1 MTPGWRLAEA
11 RSSLAIARLV
21 ANAVVLAAA
30 SALGL
35 AAFASPARAA
45 ASAAQELAERYSP
58 ALMVEPQARVCGPG
72 EAYRPIDIDLVLG
85 RKGVVLRDPAGG
97 IVKAAPKAADLFNRP
112 YGYYV
117 DLPGNPLR
125 PGCGYEK
132 DYRSWNGD
140 RKPVVYAHLAT
151 DADHPG
157 KLAVQYWLYY
167 TFNDAKNKHEGDWEM
182 AQVDFNASTAE
193 AALRTAPYE
202 VNLAQHAGGERSE
215 WTDRRVQ
222 KDGTHPVVFVATGSH
237 AGYFGAALYLGRS
250 PHEGFGCDSTRQ
262 ATEPAPVQIVL
273 LPDVPNSPSAP
284 FAWLAFHGRWG
295 QRERAINNGPTGPAA
310 KDQWLHPIE
319 WADGLR
325 AGSVTVPGTATLGPT
340 LTNFFC
346 GAVST
351 TSSALIWGLV
361 HPAPFLVLL
370 AMVPFLCLVPARRTT
385 WRPADPDP
393 VRARRGGGQ
402 IIGAAARLYKRDL
415 WTFLTLGLVFVP
427 VAALAAAIQWVLFHL
442 TGLSSLVALDGK
454 KGAVTILFTVMIGDI
469 GAAFAGVLA
478 TAAVAVVLQE
488 ETDGRR
494 LSAKQAI
501 RTVRAR
507 LRPLAAAT
515 LIQYGVVLLLT
526 LTVVGIPLAIHR
538 FIRWSLF
545 AQTCM
550 LDGRDGRGS
559 LAWSSRLVRG
569 HWWRTFGFT
578 VLVSMLAV
586 VSGLGFGIALLLLTS
601 RTLNFIDL
609 ASSLI
614 FVLTVPFTAAA
625 LTLYY
630 FDLEAQGSAELA
642 RADGPAAHAPAAA
655 APLGGGRAGIDGTD
669 PPPIHAPV

>member
-1 MTPGWRLAEA
+1 MTPDWRRAAA
-11 RSSLAIARLV
+11 RCLRAVLWLV
-21 ANAVVLAAA
+21 ANSVVLAVA
-30 SALGL
+30 SVLGL
-35 AAFASPARAA
+35 AAFASPARTA
-45 ASAAQELAERYSP
+45 ASAAQELAERYAPS
-58 ALMVEPQARVCGPG
+58 LMVEPQARACGPG
-72 EAYRPIDIDLVLG
+72 EAYRPIDINLVLG
-85 RKGVVLRDPAGG
+85 RAGVALRDSGG
-97 IVKAAPKAADLFNRP
+97 RIVKAAPTAADLFDRP
-112 YGYYV
+112 YGYYL

-151 DADHPG
+151 DANRPG

-193 AALRTAPYE
+193 EALTKAPYE
-202 VNLAQHAGGERSE
+202 VALAQHAGGERSM
-215 WTDRRVQ
+215 WTDPRVR
-222 KDGTHPVVFVATGSH
+222 KDGNHPLIFVATGSH
-237 AGYFGAALYLGRS
+237 ASYFGAALYLGRS
-250 PHEGFGCDSTRQ
+250 PHEGFGCDSTRK
-262 ATEPAPVQIVL
+262 ATEPAPDRIVL
-273 LPDVPNSPSAP
+273 LPGVPSSPTAP

-310 KDQWLHPIE
+310 KEQWLHPIE

-325 AGSVTVPGTATLGPT
+325 TSSVTVPGTTTLGPT

-361 HPAPFLVLL
+361 HPAPFLLLL
-370 AMVPFLCLVPARRTT
+370 AIVPLVCLASARRTT

-393 VRARRGGGQ
+393 VRNRRGGGQ

-415 WTFLTLGLVFVP
+415 WTFLALGLVFVP
-427 VAALAAAIQWVLFHL
+427 VAVLAAAIQWVLFHL
-442 TGLSSLVALDGK
+442 TGLSSFVALDGR
-454 KGAVTILFTVMIGDI
+454 KGAVTILFTVLIGDI
-469 GAAFAGVLA
+469 GAAFASVLA
-478 TAAVAVVLQE
+478 MAAVAVVLQE
-488 ETDGRR
+488 EAAGRR
-494 LSAKQAI
+494 ISAMQAA

-515 LIQYGVVLLLT
+515 VIQYAVVVLLA
-526 LTVVGIPLAIHR
+526 LTVVGIPIAIHR

-550 LDGRDGRGS
+550 LEGRDGRSS
-559 LAWSSRLVRG
+559 LARSSRLVQG

-578 VLVSMLAV
+578 VLVSLLSV
-586 VSGLGFGIALLLLTS
+586 LLGLGFGIALLLLTS
-601 RTLNFIDL
+601 QSLNFIDL
-609 ASSLI
+609 ASSVVY
-614 FVLTVPFTAAA
+614 VLTVPFTAAA

-630 FDLEAQGSAELA
+630 FDLEAQVGAEFA
-642 RADGPAAHAPAAA
+642 RAEDPAAQVAAA
-655 APLGGGRAGIDGTD
+655 GG
-669 PPPIHAPV
+669 